1 MTIMNTSCLSQPW
14 CMDAVSSPQVSV
26 GTQANTSNSRWMQ
39 AVAIVLAMACSVG
52 CRPKYRDDLDY
63 TYSVQQTWP
72 LEDLNHGEIVQF
84 ESVFWDPDD
93 TVSLRKLIVDDRIAA
108 GRDVLEIGTGTGVL
122 SILALQ
128 GDAKRVVATDINQA
142 AVANAKYNAAM
153 LVPELQLEVRQ
164 VDQEHPEAFDAI
176 DDTERFDLI
185 ISNPPWEDGTVTNP
199 ADHAF
204 YDPGFTLMNS
214 LLDGLPKHLKPGG
227 RCLLAYGHRPA
238 IERLRSE
245 CEQRGFEFKIL
256 DERDLKSLEQDFLP
270 GMLVEV
276 RPPLQ
281 LQASSA
287 VDSNAKQASGQRS
300 DAAGDQA
307 PGEASR
313 D

>member
-1 MTIMNTSCLSQPW
+1 M
-14 CMDAVSSPQVSV
+14 
-26 GTQANTSNSRWMQ
+26 
-39 AVAIVLAMACSVG
+39 VLALTCSAG
-52 CRPKYRDDLDY
+52 CRPEYRDDLDY
-63 TYSVQQTWP
+63 SYSVQQTWP

-128 GDAKRVVATDINQA
+128 AMRSESWRPISIGRLWRTRNTMLRCSCRNSHWTSARLIKNMPQA
-142 AVANAKYNAAM
+142 FAV
-153 LVPELQLEVRQ
+153 
-164 VDQEHPEAFDAI
+164 I

-185 ISNPPWEDGTVTNP
+185 LSNPPWEDGSVTNP

-245 CEQRGFEFKIL
+245 CEQSWIRI
-256 DERDLKSLEQDFLP
+256 QD
-270 GMLVEV
+270 
-276 RPPLQ
+276 
-281 LQASSA
+281 
-287 VDSNAKQASGQRS
+287 
-300 DAAGDQA
+300 
-307 PGEASR
+307 SR
-313 D
+313 